1 MSHVITIETK
11 IHNPIA
17 IGAACSRLN
26 LAAPV
31 YGKAKFFTEEAE
43 GMVIQLPGWRY
54 PAVIEPVTGKIHY
67 DNYGGA
73 WGEQAQLN
81 SFLQAYSVELCRL
94 EARKKG
100 FAVTEQPLVG
110 GSIRLQILESSVG

>member
-1 MSHVITIETK
+1 LSHIVTIETK

-31 YGKAKFFTEEAE
+31 YGKAQLFTEEAE

-54 PAVIEPVTGKIHY
+54 PAIIEPVTGEVHY

-81 SFLQAYSVELCRL
+81 LFLQAYSVELCLL

-100 FAVTEQPLVG
+100 FAVSEQTLVG
-110 GSIRLQILESSVG
+110 GSIRLQILEGSVG